1 MRKHASV
8 AIMAAVLLTAIV
20 TITIY
25 AVDRANAQGNETSAA
40 GGEEH
45 NMTNAAGGEEH
56 NMTNAAGGEEH
67 NMTNA
72 TGGPLENISLS
83 TSRTHVEVPPA
94 ASSCSGTAGGPVQ
107 CHHPTGEGTAS
118 GGPVQ

>member
-1 MRKHASV
+1 MHKHASV
-8 AIMAAVLLTAIV
+8 AIMAAVLLTAIL
-20 TITIY
+20 TITLY
-25 AVDRANAQGNETSAA
+25 AVDRANAQGNETSA
-40 GGEEH
+40 
-45 NMTNAAGGEEH
+45 T
-56 NMTNAAGGEEH
+56 GGEEH

>member
-1 MRKHASV
+1 MHKHASV
-8 AIMAAVLLTAIV
+8 AIMAAVLLTAIL
-20 TITIY
+20 TITLY
-25 AVDRANAQGNETSAA
+25 AVDRANAQGNETSAT

-45 NMTNAAGGEEH
+45 NMTNA
-56 NMTNAAGGEEH
+56 TGGEEH